1 MTAPLMPLGP
11 ELAGLQS
18 ANDGVEDDLLPLT
31 QAIVTADG
39 VEVTEDVMG
48 KRRRAVE
55 ALYGPHCP
63 LLEDAPRDEAWVS
76 WASWL
81 WMSRSEFMTP
91 ILHRAEK
98 HRLFR
103 AGVQW
108 ISSKGNGPWREPP
121 KPKDVVRR
129 VINMIGP
136 AMDWRLQV
144 LTEQRP
150 GVRAKP
156 STMDPDDV
164 RRATASNLALE
175 YAYTAQNFQRV
186 IKEAAYWAQTDGV
199 GFVRTYW
206 DSDKGRVDRDFGGPL
221 GDVACRV
228 YRVEQV
234 RVASN
239 ASACE
244 APLWWCLKE
253 VMPKAEAVAIY
264 GSKVADEGLLESA
277 DSIGLSD
284 LAKRRTSYDQTLFTN
299 SQMPTGDVDTVD
311 RYTVFLAPNPLFL
324 PQGLELVVVGNLVVS
339 VGPIPIGMVPMVR
352 IADGSADPS
361 FFPVPVCEQWIDD
374 QMALNAVESKLVENI
389 RRNAGGKVIAKAQSL
404 VTETMRGGNDSIIEV
419 RAPGSLGDVIQPM
432 QGFSIGSD
440 VKELRAALIKRLED
454 LTGYNDTARG
464 GMSANA
470 SGRAILAVREQ
481 LERVFAPSIYA
492 VAESCKDWARQTL
505 KWMQWGYDVPRMIS
519 ALGSSRPDLGR
530 EIAGDDLDGDID
542 IDLEA
547 ESMFPVPRS
556 VRRFELDNQL
566 QMGVIDASEYRRRLS
581 FADTGNMQTPDAVQE
596 ARAMRVCDAIR
607 TGAPIPPML
616 WQDDEAIHQDVLE
629 REIILSEGT
638 DQQMVAMA
646 QQRWSELAQ
655 QQQMKMGGV
664 PQQPMMGPPPQPQG
678 GGVPAGLALPP
689 QTAPTSVMPGSP
701 LPAAPLLQ
709 NQTAESLAANLFEMG
724 SAQQ

>member
-1 MTAPLMPLGP
+1 MTVAYMPMGP
-11 ELAGLQS
+11 ELAGLQTD
-18 ANDGVEDDLLPLT
+18 NDAVEDDVLPLT
-31 QAIVTADG
+31 QAIVAADG
-39 VEVTEDVMG
+39 VEATGEVVA

-63 LLEDAPRDEAWVS
+63 LLSDAPQDEAWVS

-81 WMSRSEFMTP
+81 WMSRGEHMTP

-164 RRATASNLALE
+164 RRATASNLVLE
-175 YAYTAQNFQRV
+175 YAYSAQSFQKV
-186 IKEAAYWAQTDGV
+186 MKEAAYWAQTDGV
-199 GFVRTYW
+199 AFVRTYW
-206 DSDKGRVDRDFGGPL
+206 DTDKGKYDPEFGAPL

-234 RVASN
+234 RVSSN
-239 ASACE
+239 ATAVE

-253 VMPKAEAVAIY
+253 VMPKSEAVAVY
-264 GSKVADEGLLESA
+264 GSRVADEGMLESA

-284 LAKRRTSYDQTLFTN
+284 LAKRRTSYDQTIFTN
-299 SQMPTGDVDTVD
+299 MHIPTGEVDTVD

-339 VGPIPIGMVPMVR
+339 VGPIAVGMVPMSR
-352 IADGSADPS
+352 WTDGSSDPS
-361 FFPVPVCEQWIDD
+361 FYPVPICDQWIDD

-404 VTETMRGGNDSIIEV
+404 VTETMRGGTDSVIEV
-419 RAPGSLGDVIQPM
+419 RAPGSLSDVIQPV

-481 LERVFAPSIYA
+481 LERVFAPAIYA
-492 VAESCKDWARQTL
+492 AADACREWARQTL
-505 KWMQWGYDVPRMIS
+505 AWTQWGYDVPRLIS
-519 ALGSSRPDLGR
+519 ALGNNRPDLGR
-530 EIAGDDLDGDID
+530 EIAGEDVDPTID
-542 IDLEA
+542 IDLEP

-556 VRRFELDNQL
+556 VRRFELDNML
-566 QMGVIDASEYRRRLS
+566 QMGVIDISEYRRRLS

-596 ARAMRVCDAIR
+596 ARALRICDAIR

-638 DQQMVAMA
+638 DPQMIQVA
-646 QQRWSELAQ
+646 QQRWADLAQ
-655 QQQMKMGGV
+655 QQQQKMGGM
-664 PQQPMMGPPPQPQG
+664 PQQGVAPGQTPPSDG
-678 GGVPAGLALPP
+678 APAGSALPP
-689 QTAPTSVMPGSP
+689 QIAPTTAMPGSP
-701 LPAAPLLQ
+701 LPAQPLLQ